1 MEKLNY
7 TEAIEKILNTFSDM
21 VVRSGTE
28 VKIIRDRESGNY
40 LVILAGW
47 NDQSRVYGVSVHIE
61 IKDDK
66 IWIQQD
72 RTDTGIAEE
81 LVELGVPK
89 TDIVLAF
96 KSAFTRKFTEYA
108 VN

>member
-1 MEKLNY
+1 VERLNY
-7 TEAIEKILNTFSDM
+7 TEAIEKILNSFCDM
-21 VVRSGTE
+21 VVREGTE

-47 NDQSRVYGVSVHIE
+47 NDGSRVYGISVHIE
-61 IKDDK
+61 LKNDK
-66 IWIQQD
+66 IWIHQD
-72 RTDTGIAEE
+72 RTDTGIAQE
-81 LVELGVPK
+81 LVEFGVPK

-96 KSAFTRKFTEYA
+96 KSPFTRKFTEYA

>member
-1 MEKLNY
+1 MERLNY
-7 TEAIEKILNTFSDM
+7 TEAIEKILNSFCDM
-21 VVRSGTE
+21 VVREGTE
-28 VKIIRDRESGNY
+28 VKIIRDGESGNY

-47 NDQSRVYGVSVHIE
+47 NDGSRVYGISVHIE
-61 IKDDK
+61 LKNDK

-72 RTDTGIAEE
+72 TTDTGIAQE
-81 LVELGVPK
+81 LVEFGVPK

-96 KSAFTRKFTEYA
+96 KSPFTRKFTEYA

>member
-1 MEKLNY
+1 MERLNY
-7 TEAIEKILNTFSDM
+7 TEAIGKILNSFCDM
-21 VVRSGTE
+21 VVREGTE

-47 NDQSRVYGVSVHIE
+47 NDGSRVYGISVHIE
-61 IKDDK
+61 LKNDK

-72 RTDTGIAEE
+72 RTDTGIAQE
-81 LVELGVPK
+81 LVEFGVPK

-96 KSAFTRKFTEYA
+96 KSPFTRKFTEYA

>member
-1 MEKLNY
+1 MERLNY
-7 TEAIEKILNTFSDM
+7 TEAIEKILNSFCDM
-21 VVRSGTE
+21 VVQEGTE

-47 NDQSRVYGVSVHIE
+47 NDGSRVYGISVHIE
-61 IKDDK
+61 LKNDK

-72 RTDTGIAEE
+72 RTDTGIAQK
-81 LVELGVPK
+81 LVEFGVPK

-96 KSAFTRKFTEYA
+96 KSPFTRKFTEYA

>member
-7 TEAIEKILNTFSDM
+7 TEAIEKILNNFSDM
-21 VVRSGTE
+21 IVREGTE
-28 VKIIRDRESGNY
+28 VKIICDRESGNY

-47 NDQSRVYGVSVHIE
+47 NDQLRVYGVSVHIE
-61 IKDDK
+61 LKDNK

-72 RTDTGIAEE
+72 RTDTGIAQE
-81 LVELGVPK
+81 LVEFGVPK

-108 VN
+108 VS

>member
-1 MEKLNY
+1 MERLNY
-7 TEAIEKILNTFSDM
+7 TEAIEKILNRFCDM
-21 VVRSGTE
+21 VVREGTE
-28 VKIIRDRESGNY
+28 VKIIRYRESGNY

-47 NDQSRVYGVSVHIE
+47 NDGSRVYGISVHIE
-61 IKDDK
+61 LKNDK

-72 RTDTGIAEE
+72 RTDTGIAQE
-81 LVELGVPK
+81 LVEFGVPK

-96 KSAFTRKFTEYA
+96 KSPFTRKFTEYA

>member
-1 MEKLNY
+1 MERLNY
-7 TEAIEKILNTFSDM
+7 TEAIEKILNSFCDM
-21 VVRSGTE
+21 VVQEGTE
-28 VKIIRDRESGNY
+28 VKIIRDLESGNY

-47 NDQSRVYGVSVHIE
+47 NDGSRVYGISVHIE
-61 IKDDK
+61 LKNDK

-72 RTDTGIAEE
+72 RTDTGIAQE

-96 KSAFTRKFTEYA
+96 KSPFTRKFTEYA